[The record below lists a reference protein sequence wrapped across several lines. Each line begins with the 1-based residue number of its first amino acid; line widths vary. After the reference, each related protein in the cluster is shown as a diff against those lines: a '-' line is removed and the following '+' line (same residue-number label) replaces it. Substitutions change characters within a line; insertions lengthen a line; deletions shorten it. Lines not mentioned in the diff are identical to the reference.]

1 MLPLDLNL
9 IWGGV
14 SISFWSTFL
23 IPIMALQLPGKSDQD
38 QLSYALYGMTAFGFG
53 EVFGGFFHVLI
64 IDKIGAKRTV
74 FVNIFIL
81 LLVLAATE
89 ATLYINDYNWVTFL
103 ACFMWGYE
111 DGMTNIF
118 LFQILGN
125 EFEHGGDPF
134 GVFNII
140 QGLSVFGLDL
150 TAGKWID
157 ITDRTELM
165 WYAGGVLG
173 FGIIANAVS
182 YTFDFKREKKK
193 LLTDSNIY

>member
-1 MLPLDLNL
+1 MAACLDEANENISEMSEAGERVLSFAEMPLSLD
-9 IWGGV
+9 
-14 SISFWSTFL
+14 
-23 IPIMALQLPGKSDQD
+23 
-38 QLSYALYGMTAFGFG
+38 
-53 EVFGGFFHVLI
+53 VL
-64 IDKIGAKRTV
+64 KAV
-74 FVNIFIL
+74 
-81 LLVLAATE
+81 
-89 ATLYINDYNWVTFL
+89 
-103 ACFMWGYE
+103 GYE

-157 ITDRTELM
+157 IADRTELM
-165 WYAGGVLG
+165 WYAGGVVG

-193 LLTDSNIY
+193 KLTDSNIY